1 MSAVH
6 SEDFGHEHLD
16 HLSLKLLGDTIS
28 KLNSNR
34 RAFKEFDGDKFDP
47 EFIHFIE
54 SLKKNCED
62 YNMLIDILN
71 TIM

>member
-1 MSAVH
+1 MNVA
-6 SEDFGHEHLD
+6 D
-16 HLSLKLLGDTIS
+16 S
-28 KLNSNR
+28 K
-34 RAFKEFDGDKFDP
+34 AFEESYDDKFDP
-47 EFIHFIE
+47 EFIRFIE